1 MKECQL
7 QIFHSVF
14 QCAAWC
20 LHKSLWLNYSGGKH
34 LHFIWQPLTHRSAT
48 NSPTSSKSSKRLWLW
63 TGWSRWL
70 RETDRQVLPAL
81 LFMLLFSV
89 SFYWCNANLHAIHFR
104 TYDRNISRRITSFFD
119 LPSHPALCFFLAVKM
134 FRMSVQRYMYA
145 SEAGVLA
152 LNVLGAL
159 QTKSYLNRVIQ
170 NPLSEVVLVLQVL
183 IPTTNSPSF
192 NSNTV
197 KGLK

>member
-1 MKECQL
+1 
-7 QIFHSVF
+7 
-14 QCAAWC
+14 
-20 LHKSLWLNYSGGKH
+20 
-34 LHFIWQPLTHRSAT
+34 
-48 NSPTSSKSSKRLWLW
+48 
-63 TGWSRWL
+63 
-70 RETDRQVLPAL
+70 
-81 LFMLLFSV
+81 
-89 SFYWCNANLHAIHFR
+89 
-104 TYDRNISRRITSFFD
+104 
-119 LPSHPALCFFLAVKM
+119 M
-134 FRMSVQRYMYA
+134 FRMSVQRCMYA

>member
-1 MKECQL
+1 MD
-7 QIFHSVF
+7 
-14 QCAAWC
+14 
-20 LHKSLWLNYSGGKH
+20 
-34 LHFIWQPLTHRSAT
+34 
-48 NSPTSSKSSKRLWLW
+48 RLVQM
-63 TGWSRWL
+63 TER
-70 RETDRQVLPAL
+70 DRQTSPSSFAL
-81 LFMLLFSV
+81 HAIILCQFLLM
-89 SFYWCNANLHAIHFR
+89 LHAIHFR

-183 IPTTNSPSF
+183 RPTTNSPSF